1 MIRDTLRTM
10 IVTAAI
16 TLAERGE
23 IEIPDDGLP
32 DFEVDRTQKVE
43 FGDYFTNLAMKLAR
57 PPQARVIA
65 QKLADHLNEMAGVV
79 PAYDLVETV
88 EVAGPGFINLRLRA
102 AWLLRQASAII
113 AAGPN
118 AGATDIGRGERVNL
132 EFVSANPTGPVH
144 IGNGRGGFIGDTLGN
159 VMRAAGYDVTKEY
172 YFNDF
177 GQQIDK
183 LGGSTAWYM
192 AQIAGRNDI
201 ARPKEGYFDGDDLD
215 GSYYADVARRVLAQ
229 ADGPGLLDLPAGDER
244 DAAIGSAAAQHI
256 MADITKTMA
265 RLHIEFDVWFNQAS
279 LDRTGELESAI
290 DALRERGY
298 LYEQDGA
305 VWMDTTEFGDDK
317 DRVIIKADGE
327 PTYIASDVAYVLNKL
342 NRGFDRLIYVLG
354 PDHHGYIGRLKA
366 SARMFGYDADRVHV
380 LMYQQVNI
388 KVEGAS
394 VRMSKRHGNVI
405 NLDELVDLVGPDVT
419 RFFYL
424 MRASDTHL
432 DFDLQLAMK
441 QGEENPGLSVQYGH
455 ARTAG
460 VLRKAAQSG
469 IDPVAEAA
477 TSDPAVLASDP
488 PEQRD
493 AELALMRE
501 LTRLEEVIW
510 RCSSALEPHHLTKYG
525 MDVAAAFHAFYDRC
539 PILRA
544 DTPEQ
549 RAARCALTLAARTVL
564 ARALILLGMSVPERM
579 ERAIE

>member
-1 MIRDTLRTM
+1 
-10 IVTAAI
+10 
-16 TLAERGE
+16 
-23 IEIPDDGLP
+23 
-32 DFEVDRTQKVE
+32 
-43 FGDYFTNLAMKLAR
+43 
-57 PPQARVIA
+57 
-65 QKLADHLNEMAGVV
+65 
-79 PAYDLVETV
+79 
-88 EVAGPGFINLRLRA
+88 
-102 AWLLRQASAII
+102 
-113 AAGPN
+113 
-118 AGATDIGRGERVNL
+118 
-132 EFVSANPTGPVH
+132 
-144 IGNGRGGFIGDTLGN
+144 
-159 VMRAAGYDVTKEY
+159 
-172 YFNDF
+172 
-177 GQQIDK
+177 
-183 LGGSTAWYM
+183 
-192 AQIAGRNDI
+192 
-201 ARPKEGYFDGDDLD
+201 
-215 GSYYADVARRVLAQ
+215 
-229 ADGPGLLDLPAGDER
+229 
-244 DAAIGSAAAQHI
+244 
-256 MADITKTMA
+256 
-265 RLHIEFDVWFNQAS
+265 
-279 LDRTGELESAI
+279 
-290 DALRERGY
+290 
-298 LYEQDGA
+298 
-305 VWMDTTEFGDDK
+305 
-317 DRVIIKADGE
+317 
-327 PTYIASDVAYVLNKL
+327 
-342 NRGFDRLIYVLG
+342 
-354 PDHHGYIGRLKA
+354 
-366 SARMFGYDADRVHV
+366 VHV